1 MAQVPKN
8 PDDNEFID
16 NEALRELTE
25 KVVDTLR
32 PLGLTVNPMDVQ
44 FAVNPEAGMMV
55 MIPALVRPSASEK
68 IKDDK
73 AAREAFN
80 KMMAEQNEAAIE
92 EKAEKI
98 RKGLQGNVEELL
110 FGDGNVEDECLH
122 ERLHPSGFC
131 LDCGDGMEDGLGDV
145 LEDL

>member
-1 MAQVPKN
+1 MAVPKN

-16 NEALRELTE
+16 NEGLRELTE

-32 PLGLTVNPMDVQ
+32 PLGLTVNPIDVQ

-80 KMMAEQNEAAIE
+80 KMMAEQNELAIE
-92 EKAEKI
+92 EKAKKI
-98 RKGLQGNVEELL
+98 RKGLSGDLESML
-110 FGDGNVEDECLH
+110 FGEGEEVDECPH
-122 ERLHPSGFC
+122 DRLHPSGFC